1 MDTAG
6 KRRVVLLSAQPLL
19 SAGLAAIL
27 CGLDDVDLIGPWPL
41 DRQALARLAEEAPD
55 VVLVAEGETPDV
67 LSVQIL
73 EHYPDLPVVRIGLS
87 QNVVRLYSSRTIPA
101 HSTALIET
109 IRSLSIQHFGD
120 APA

>member
-1 MDTAG
+1 
-6 KRRVVLLSAQPLL
+6 
-19 SAGLAAIL
+19 
-27 CGLDDVDLIGPWPL
+27 LIGPWPL

-55 VVLVAEGETPDV
+55 VVLVAEGETPDA

>member
-55 VVLVAEGETPDV
+55 VVLVAEGETPD
-67 LSVQIL
+67 
-73 EHYPDLPVVRIGLS
+73 
-87 QNVVRLYSSRTIPA
+87 A
-101 HSTALIET
+101 
-109 IRSLSIQHFGD
+109 
-120 APA
+120 